1 MRAFVSHGSGKEE
14 SQFALELSRFLL
26 PCFEGGVF
34 YFEDYQYGAVDNF
47 VVTINQELHQCQV
60 FILLVGKKLAEAT
73 KEADSYQIR
82 ELTTFQDHMKEDP
95 GRQVLWMPFP
105 DCNVPNVLR
114 HAKVSIRVDHD
125 KDPRTVAHDIVVN
138 KLHRPWRAEDDLP
151 FNSHLFSLENDIA
164 AFFQTI
170 QELDGRLYEE
180 PGSEDRHQQLRD
192 KILNG
197 CPSEWPKV
205 DRDTGETTAN
215 PADQDIVGQFRPDDS
230 RVIVSARHID
240 GGSKLTFLEAGPR
253 SELRFCGGIKGGS
266 CEQLNVAVLVSG
278 GIAPGTNGVIDGIVQ
293 RHEWYAR
300 DSQYKLNIFGIQNGF
315 GGLLNFDHV
324 QLLADE
330 TSHHASRGGSILPT
344 SRYPGLEGED
354 RQGNLRRMA
363 VQLRARRIDI
373 LYVIGGDGSM
383 RAAHALRS
391 TLASHTEVPIEHKV
405 ASVVGVPKTM
415 DNDVLWVW
423 QSFGFLSAVEKA
435 REILEHLSNEV
446 TSNPRICVVQLF
458 GSDSGFVVSHG
469 VLATSVGVCD
479 AALIPEVP
487 FCTHGLT
494 EHLVRAVFRREQRR
508 ARERPA
514 SASSSNI
521 PSSMVVMAETA
532 IPIDALDYE
541 NDPTV
546 GLTSDEKDALD
557 KFDADRKAGRRIEGR
572 TPDDLRNA
580 GLKIVKAAIQMHI
593 PTSIPKV
600 QKELEQEKNSLP
612 IINWTAK
619 PTKTLSSEP
628 RHLLR
633 AIPPNTLDLITAQRL
648 GLLAVDNA
656 LAGYTDFMISQWL
669 TEYVLVPLELVAL
682 GRKRIPEKGM
692 FWKSVVGKTGQPARM
707 VCRHCQSKI
716 WPTAQ
721 PGHEPTASA
730 VVLPRNGGHRVPPP
744 VPVHASATN
753 GGRKPRRKRVDA

>member
-14 SQFALELSRFLL
+14 SQFALELSRFLRR
-26 PCFEGGVF
+26 CFEGGVF

-47 VVTINQELHQCQV
+47 VATINRELSQCQV
-60 FILLVGKKLAEAT
+60 FILLVGKKLAAAT
-73 KEADSYQIR
+73 KEADSYQIL
-82 ELTTFQDHMKEDP
+82 ELTTFQDYMKDNS

-105 DCNVPNVLR
+105 AYEVPDVLR
-114 HAKVSIRVDHD
+114 HTKTYVRIDYHQ
-125 KDPRTVAHDIVVN
+125 DPRVIAHDIVVN
-138 KLHRPWRAEDDLP
+138 KLHRVWRAEDDLP

-164 AFFQTI
+164 AFFQTT
-170 QELDGRLYEE
+170 QRLGDRLYEE
-180 PGSEDRHQQLRD
+180 PGSNGRHQQLRD

-205 DRDTGETTAN
+205 DHNDGPMTGN
-215 PADQDIVGQFRPDDS
+215 PADQDIVGQFRPNDS

-253 SELRFCGGIKGGS
+253 AQLRFCGRIKGGATD
-266 CEQLNVAVLVSG
+266 QLNVALLVSG
-278 GIAPGTNGVIDGIVQ
+278 GIAPGTNAVIDGIVQ

-300 DSQYKLNIFGIQNGF
+300 DSQYTLNIFGVQNGF

-324 QLLADE
+324 QLLGDA

-344 SRYPGLEGED
+344 SRFPGLEGED
-354 RQGNLRRMA
+354 RQRDLRRMA

-391 TLASHTEVPIEHKV
+391 TLASQHTEIPIDHEV
-405 ASVVGVPKTM
+405 MSVVGVPKTM

-494 EHLVRAVFRREQRR
+494 EHLVRAVFRREQRK
-508 ARERPA
+508 ARERSVA
-514 SASSSNI
+514 ASSSNI

-532 IPIDALDYE
+532 IPVDALDYE
-541 NDPTV
+541 NDITV
-546 GLTSDEKDALD
+546 GLTSDEKNALD
-557 KFDADRKAGRRIEGR
+557 QFDADRKAGRRIEGR

-593 PTSIPKV
+593 PSSISKV
-600 QKELEQEKNSLP
+600 QKELEKEKHSLP
-612 IINWTAK
+612 IINWAAL
-619 PTKTLSSEP
+619 PRKTLSSEP

-682 GRKRIPEKGM
+682 GRKRIPENGM

-707 VCRHCQSKI
+707 VCDDCRSKI
-716 WPTAQ
+716 HPALQ
-721 PGHEPTASA
+721 PSQDSAVSA
-730 VVLPRNGGHRVPPP
+730 VVRTSNGDERAAVLIAAGAP
-744 VPVHASATN
+744 VAN
-753 GGRKPRRKRVDA
+753 RKQRRRRLDA